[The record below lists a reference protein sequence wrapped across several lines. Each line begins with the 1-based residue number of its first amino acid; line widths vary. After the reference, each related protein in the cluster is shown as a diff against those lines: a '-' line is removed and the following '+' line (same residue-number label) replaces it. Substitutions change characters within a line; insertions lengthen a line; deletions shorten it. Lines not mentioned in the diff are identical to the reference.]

1 MFCILHVL
9 QHAAVFHFIHLILLY
24 LKLLRM
30 SLLYFPSLYIISLY
44 TLGSFTCSLR
54 YFTLR
59 GSLFHF
65 ISHYFTLPLL
75 FILRHLIYV
84 FLNLCYTTSLHF
96 TSTDVSLL
104 ILLCLTLL
112 HSALLHF
119 ASLHFTLRH
128 FTSFLRLTLL

>member
-9 QHAAVFHFIHLILLY
+9 QHAAVFHLIYLILLY

-30 SLLYFPSLYIISLY
+30 SLLYFPSLYIILLY
-44 TLGSFTCSLR
+44 ALGNFTCSLR

-59 GSLFHF
+59 GFLFHF
-65 ISHYFTLPLL
+65 ISHDFTLPLL

-104 ILLCLTLL
+104 TLLCLTLL
-112 HSALLHF
+112 YFALLRSTSHYVT
-119 ASLHFTLRH
+119 SLHF
-128 FTSFLRLTLL
+128 SGLLYFN